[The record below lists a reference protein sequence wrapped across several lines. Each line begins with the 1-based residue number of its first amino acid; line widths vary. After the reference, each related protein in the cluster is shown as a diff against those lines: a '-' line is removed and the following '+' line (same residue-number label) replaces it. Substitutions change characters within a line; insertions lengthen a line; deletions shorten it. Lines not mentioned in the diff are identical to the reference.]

1 MATKMNAE
9 TAKRVKALNI
19 NAKNEEEARESLLA
33 ILNENGIEEMEEEDT
48 DTLIEIAESLSFVE
62 EGAAAPEAPEA
73 DDTNDDADE
82 DALAEEVEA
91 EEEEEEEEEETAE
104 ETDEGDQF
112 DAMDRTALKNYIK
125 EQGLD
130 IKVKKSWSDDVL
142 RDEIRKATAEDA
154 EPEAEEEEETAPAP
168 AKKAEKKETAAKKA
182 NKAPK
187 AEKAEKKVGK
197 RGTKIDPK
205 NNEEDRKV
213 FDCLHELFPEDEYIY
228 AWVSS
233 AGVTIK
239 HRGKNSQRAMVLI
252 ENCSRQADDSIKCNL
267 YLLTFNKQT
276 EVLEQA
282 EIEYEVCWSGAP
294 FIKGTTLAAAVETI
308 KTLMPHIT
316 ATVQKIDKRLG
327 ENRAKMEESLSKK
340 SAPASAKKTAPATKK
355 AAAPVAKKTV
365 KK

>member
-33 ILNENGIEEMEEEDT
+33 ILNENGIEGMEEEDT
-48 DTLIEIAESLSFVE
+48 DTLIEIAESFVE

-73 DDTNDDADE
+73 DDANDDADE

-91 EEEEEEEEEETAE
+91 EAEEEETAE

-154 EPEAEEEEETAPAP
+154 KLEAEEEEKTASAAP

-182 NKAPK
+182 DKAPK

-294 FIKGTTLAAAVETI
+294 FIKGTTLSAAVETI

-327 ENRAKMEESLSKK
+327 ENRAKMEESLAKK

>member
-33 ILNENGIEEMEEEDT
+33 ILNENGIEGMEEEDT
-48 DTLIEIAESLSFVE
+48 DTLIEIAESFVE

-73 DDTNDDADE
+73 DDANDDADE
-82 DALAEEVEA
+82 DALAKEVEA
-91 EEEEEEEEEETAE
+91 EEAAEETAE

-154 EPEAEEEEETAPAP
+154 APEAEEEEETAPAAP
-168 AKKAEKKETAAKKA
+168 AKKAEKKETVKKA
-182 NKAPK
+182 DKAPK

-327 ENRAKMEESLSKK
+327 ENRAKMEESLAKK
-340 SAPASAKKTAPATKK
+340 SAPAPAKKT
-355 AAAPVAKKTV
+355 APVAKKTV

>member
-1 MATKMNAE
+1 MATKMNVE

-33 ILNENGIEEMEEEDT
+33 ILNENGIEGMEEEDT
-48 DTLIEIAESLSFVE
+48 DTLIEIAESFVE

-91 EEEEEEEEEETAE
+91 EEEEEETAE

-154 EPEAEEEEETAPAP
+154 EPEAEEEEETAPAVP

-182 NKAPK
+182 D
-187 AEKAEKKVGK
+187 KAEKKVGK

-252 ENCSRQADDSIKCNL
+252 ENCSRQPDESIKCNL

-282 EIEYEVCWSGAP
+282 GIEYEVCWSGAP

-308 KTLMPHIT
+308 KTLMPYIT

-327 ENRAKMEESLSKK
+327 ENRAKMEESLAKK
-340 SAPASAKKTAPATKK
+340 S
-355 AAAPVAKKTV
+355 APVAKKTV

>member
-1 MATKMNAE
+1 MATKMSAE

-33 ILNENGIEEMEEEDT
+33 ILNDNGIEGMEEEDT
-48 DTLIEIAESLSFVE
+48 DTLIEIAESFVE
-62 EGAAAPEAPEA
+62 EGASAPEAPEA
-73 DDTNDDADE
+73 DDANDDANDDADE

-91 EEEEEEEEEETAE
+91 EEEEEETAE
-104 ETDEGDQF
+104 ETNEGDQF

-142 RDEIRKATAEDA
+142 RDEIRKATAEDV
-154 EPEAEEEEETAPAP
+154 EPEAAEEEEETAPAP
-168 AKKAEKKETAAKKA
+168 AKKVEKKETAAKKA
-182 NKAPK
+182 DKAPK

-308 KTLMPHIT
+308 KTLMPYIT

-327 ENRAKMEESLSKK
+327 ENRAKMEESLAKK
-340 SAPASAKKTAPATKK
+340 SAPESAKKT
-355 AAAPVAKKTV
+355 APVAKKTV

>member
-33 ILNENGIEEMEEEDT
+33 ILNENGIEGMEEEDT
-48 DTLIEIAESLSFVE
+48 DTLIEIAESFVE

-73 DDTNDDADE
+73 DDDNDDADE

-91 EEEEEEEEEETAE
+91 EEEEEETA
-104 ETDEGDQF
+104 DEGDQF

-142 RDEIRKATAEDA
+142 RDEIRKAIAEDA

-168 AKKAEKKETAAKKA
+168 AKKAEKKETAAKKSD
-182 NKAPK
+182 KAQK
-187 AEKAEKKVGK
+187 AEKAEKKVSK

-327 ENRAKMEESLSKK
+327 ENRAKMEESLAKK
-340 SAPASAKKTAPATKK
+340 SAPAPAKKTAPATKK
-355 AAAPVAKKTV
+355 AVAPVAKKTV

>member
-33 ILNENGIEEMEEEDT
+33 ILNENGIEGMEEEDT
-48 DTLIEIAESLSFVE
+48 DTLIEIAESFVE

-73 DDTNDDADE
+73 DDANDDADE

-91 EEEEEEEEEETAE
+91 EEEEEETAE

-168 AKKAEKKETAAKKA
+168 AKKAEKKETSAKKA
-182 NKAPK
+182 DKAPK

-294 FIKGTTLAAAVETI
+294 FIKGITLSAAVETI
-308 KTLMPHIT
+308 KTLMPHII

-327 ENRAKMEESLSKK
+327 ENRAKMEESLAKK
-340 SAPASAKKTAPATKK
+340 SASAPDKKTAPVSKK

>member
-33 ILNENGIEEMEEEDT
+33 ILNENGIEGMEEEDT
-48 DTLIEIAESLSFVE
+48 DTLIEIDESFVE
-62 EGAAAPEAPEA
+62 EGAAAPEVPEA

-91 EEEEEEEEEETAE
+91 EEEEKETAE

-154 EPEAEEEEETAPAP
+154 EPEAEEEEKTAPAAP
-168 AKKAEKKETAAKKA
+168 AKKAEKKETVKKA
-182 NKAPK
+182 DKAPK

-213 FDCLHELFPEDEYIY
+213 FDCLHEIFPEDEYIY

-282 EIEYEVCWSGAP
+282 GIEYEVCWSGAP

-308 KTLMPHIT
+308 KTLMPYIT

-327 ENRAKMEESLSKK
+327 ENRAKMEESLAKK
-340 SAPASAKKTAPATKK
+340 SAPASAKKTAP
-355 AAAPVAKKTV
+355 VAKKTV

>member
-1 MATKMNAE
+1 MVSIMKTKMNAE

-33 ILNENGIEEMEEEDT
+33 ILNENGIEGMEEEDT
-48 DTLIEIAESLSFVE
+48 DTLIEIAESFVE

-91 EEEEEEEEEETAE
+91 EEEEEETAE
-104 ETDEGDQF
+104 ETNEADQF
-112 DAMDRTALKNYIK
+112 DAMDRTAVKNYIK

-154 EPEAEEEEETAPAP
+154 APEAEEEKETAPAAP
-168 AKKAEKKETAAKKA
+168 AKKAEKKETVKKA
-182 NKAPK
+182 DKAPK
-187 AEKAEKKVGK
+187 AEKAEKKVSK

-213 FDCLHELFPEDEYIY
+213 FDCLHEIFPEDEYIY

-282 EIEYEVCWSGAP
+282 GIEYEVCWSGAP

-308 KTLMPHIT
+308 KTLMPYLT

-327 ENRAKMEESLSKK
+327 ENRAKMEESLAKK
-340 SAPASAKKTAPATKK
+340 SAPAPAKKTAPATKK

>member
-33 ILNENGIEEMEEEDT
+33 ILNENGIEGMEEEDT
-48 DTLIEIAESLSFVE
+48 DTLIEIAESFVE
-62 EGAAAPEAPEA
+62 EGAAVPEAPEA
-73 DDTNDDADE
+73 DDANDDADE

-91 EEEEEEEEEETAE
+91 EEEEEETAEETAE

-154 EPEAEEEEETAPAP
+154 EPEAEEEEETAPAVP

-182 NKAPK
+182 DKAPK

-197 RGTKIDPK
+197 RGTKLDPK

-327 ENRAKMEESLSKK
+327 ENRAKMEESLAKK
-340 SAPASAKKTAPATKK
+340 TAPASAKKTAPVT
-355 AAAPVAKKTV
+355 KKTV

>member
-33 ILNENGIEEMEEEDT
+33 ILNENGIEGMEEEDT
-48 DTLIEIAESLSFVE
+48 DTLIEIAESFVE
-62 EGAAAPEAPEA
+62 EDAAAPEAPEA
-73 DDTNDDADE
+73 DDTNDDTNDDADE

-130 IKVKKSWSDDVL
+130 IKVKKTWSDDVL
-142 RDEIRKATAEDA
+142 RDEIRKATAEGV
-154 EPEAEEEEETAPAP
+154 EPEAEKEEETAPAAP

-182 NKAPK
+182 DKAPK

-327 ENRAKMEESLSKK
+327 ENRAKMEESLAKK
-340 SAPASAKKTAPATKK
+340 SAPASAKKTAP
-355 AAAPVAKKTV
+355 VAKKTV

>member
-33 ILNENGIEEMEEEDT
+33 ILNENGIEGMEEEDT
-48 DTLIEIAESLSFVE
+48 DTLIEIAESFVE
-62 EGAAAPEAPEA
+62 EGAAATEAPEA
-73 DDTNDDADE
+73 DDANDDADE

-91 EEEEEEEEEETAE
+91 EEAAEETAE

-154 EPEAEEEEETAPAP
+154 KPEAEEEEETAPAAP

-182 NKAPK
+182 DKAPK

-197 RGTKIDPK
+197 RGTKMDPK

-267 YLLTFNKQT
+267 YLLTFTKQT
-276 EVLEQA
+276 AVLDEA
-282 EIEYEVCWSGAP
+282 GIEYEICWSNAP
-294 FIKGTTLAAAVETI
+294 FMKGITLDEAVNIIT
-308 KTLMPHIT
+308 TLMPHIT

-327 ENRAKMEESLSKK
+327 ENRAKMEESLAKK
-340 SAPASAKKTAPATKK
+340 SAPAPAKKTAPATKK

>member
-33 ILNENGIEEMEEEDT
+33 ILNENGIEGMEEEDI
-48 DTLIEIAESLSFVE
+48 DTLIEIAESFVE

-73 DDTNDDADE
+73 DDTNDNADE

-91 EEEEEEEEEETAE
+91 EEEEEETAE

-142 RDEIRKATAEDA
+142 RDEIRKATAKDA
-154 EPEAEEEEETAPAP
+154 EPEAEEEEETAPAEP

-182 NKAPK
+182 DKAPK

-282 EIEYEVCWSGAP
+282 GIEYEVCWSGAP

-308 KTLMPHIT
+308 KTLMPYIT

-327 ENRAKMEESLSKK
+327 ENRAKMEESLAKK
-340 SAPASAKKTAPATKK
+340 SAPAPAKKT
-355 AAAPVAKKTV
+355 APVAKKTV

>member
-33 ILNENGIEEMEEEDT
+33 ILNENGIEGMEEEDT
-48 DTLIEIAESLSFVE
+48 DTLIEIAESFVE
-62 EGAAAPEAPEA
+62 EGAAAPEA
-73 DDTNDDADE
+73 DDANDDADE

-91 EEEEEEEEEETAE
+91 EEAAEETAE

-154 EPEAEEEEETAPAP
+154 APEAEKEEETAPAAP
-168 AKKAEKKETAAKKA
+168 AKKVEKKETVKKA
-182 NKAPK
+182 DKAPK

-267 YLLTFNKQT
+267 YLLTFTKQT
-276 EVLEQA
+276 AVLDEA
-282 EIEYEVCWSGAP
+282 GIEYEICWSNAP
-294 FIKGTTLAAAVETI
+294 FMKGITLDEAVNIIT
-308 KTLMPHIT
+308 TLMPHIT

-327 ENRAKMEESLSKK
+327 ENRAKMEESLAKK
-340 SAPASAKKTAPATKK
+340 SAPAPAKKT
-355 AAAPVAKKTV
+355 APVAKKTV

>member
-33 ILNENGIEEMEEEDT
+33 ILNENGIEGMEEEDT
-48 DTLIEIAESLSFVE
+48 DTLIEIAESFVE

-73 DDTNDDADE
+73 PEADDANDDADE

-91 EEEEEEEEEETAE
+91 EEETAE

-112 DAMDRTALKNYIK
+112 DAMDRKALKNYIK

-154 EPEAEEEEETAPAP
+154 EPEAEEEEETAPAAP

-182 NKAPK
+182 DKAPK

-327 ENRAKMEESLSKK
+327 ENRAKMEESLAKK
-340 SAPASAKKTAPATKK
+340 SAPASSKKT
-355 AAAPVAKKTV
+355 APVAKKTV

>member
-1 MATKMNAE
+1 MATKMSAE

-33 ILNENGIEEMEEEDT
+33 ILNENGIEGMEEEDT
-48 DTLIEIAESLSFVE
+48 DTLIEIAESFVE

-73 DDTNDDADE
+73 DDANDDADE

-91 EEEEEEEEEETAE
+91 EEEEETAE
-104 ETDEGDQF
+104 ETNEGDQF

-142 RDEIRKATAEDA
+142 RDEIRKATAEDV

-182 NKAPK
+182 DKAPK

-327 ENRAKMEESLSKK
+327 ENRAKMEESLAKK
-340 SAPASAKKTAPATKK
+340 SAPAPAKKTAPATKK

>member
-33 ILNENGIEEMEEEDT
+33 ILNENGIEGMEEEDT
-48 DTLIEIAESLSFVE
+48 DTLIEIAESFVE

-73 DDTNDDADE
+73 DDANDDADE

-91 EEEEEEEEEETAE
+91 EEEEEETTE

-154 EPEAEEEEETAPAP
+154 EPEAEEEEETAPAVP

-182 NKAPK
+182 DKAPK

-197 RGTKIDPK
+197 RGMKLDPK

-282 EIEYEVCWSGAP
+282 GIEYEVCWSGAP

-308 KTLMPHIT
+308 KTLMPYIT

-327 ENRAKMEESLSKK
+327 ENRAKMEESL
-340 SAPASAKKTAPATKK
+340 AKKTAPATKK

>member
-33 ILNENGIEEMEEEDT
+33 ILNENGIEGMEEEDT
-48 DTLIEIAESLSFVE
+48 DTLIEIAESFVE

-73 DDTNDDADE
+73 DDANDDADE

-91 EEEEEEEEEETAE
+91 EEEEEETAE

-142 RDEIRKATAEDA
+142 RDEIRRATAEDA
-154 EPEAEEEEETAPAP
+154 EPEAEEEEETAS
-168 AKKAEKKETAAKKA
+168 KKAD
-182 NKAPK
+182 KAPK

-197 RGTKIDPK
+197 RGMKLDPK

-294 FIKGTTLAAAVETI
+294 FIKGITLAAAVETI
-308 KTLMPHIT
+308 KTLMPHII

-327 ENRAKMEESLSKK
+327 ENRAKMEESLAKK
-340 SAPASAKKTAPATKK
+340 SASAPDKKTAPVSKK

>member
-1 MATKMNAE
+1 MATKMNVE

-33 ILNENGIEEMEEEDT
+33 ILNENGIEGMEEEDT
-48 DTLIEIAESLSFVE
+48 DTLIEIAESFVE

-73 DDTNDDADE
+73 DDANDDADE

-91 EEEEEEEEEETAE
+91 EEEEEETAE

-154 EPEAEEEEETAPAP
+154 EPEAEEEEETAPAAP
-168 AKKAEKKETAAKKA
+168 AK
-182 NKAPK
+182 
-187 AEKAEKKVGK
+187 KAEKKVGK

-252 ENCSRQADDSIKCNL
+252 ENCSRQPDESIKCNL

-282 EIEYEVCWSGAP
+282 GIEYEVCWSGAP
-294 FIKGTTLAAAVETI
+294 FIKGTTLSAAVETI
-308 KTLMPHIT
+308 KTLMPYIT

-327 ENRAKMEESLSKK
+327 ENRAKMEESLAKK
-340 SAPASAKKTAPATKK
+340 SAPASAKKTAP
-355 AAAPVAKKTV
+355 VAKKTV

>member
-33 ILNENGIEEMEEEDT
+33 ILNENGIEGMEEEDT
-48 DTLIEIAESLSFVE
+48 DTLIEIAESFVE
-62 EGAAAPEAPEA
+62 EGSAAPEAPEA
-73 DDTNDDADE
+73 DDANDDADE

-91 EEEEEEEEEETAE
+91 EEAVEETAE

-154 EPEAEEEEETAPAP
+154 APEAEEEEETAPAAP

-182 NKAPK
+182 DKAPK

-294 FIKGTTLAAAVETI
+294 FIKGITLTAAVETI

-327 ENRAKMEESLSKK
+327 ENRAKMEESLAKK
-340 SAPASAKKTAPATKK
+340 SAPAPAKKTAPATKK
-355 AAAPVAKKTV
+355 AATPVAKKTV

>member
-33 ILNENGIEEMEEEDT
+33 ILNENGIEGMEEEDT
-48 DTLIEIAESLSFVE
+48 DTLIEIAESFVE
-62 EGAAAPEAPEA
+62 EGASAPES
-73 DDTNDDADE
+73 DDANDDADE

-91 EEEEEEEEEETAE
+91 EDEEETAE

-142 RDEIRKATAEDA
+142 RDEIRKATSADDVES
-154 EPEAEEEEETAPAP
+154 EAEEEEPAPAP
-168 AKKAEKKETAAKKA
+168 AKKAEKKETAKKAEKKETAKKA
-182 NKAPK
+182 EKAPK
-187 AEKAEKKVGK
+187 AEKAEKTVSK

-252 ENCSRQADDSIKCNL
+252 ENCSRQADESIKCNL

-327 ENRAKMEESLSKK
+327 ENRAKMEESLAKK
-340 SAPASAKKTAPATKK
+340 SAPAPAKKTAPATKK